1 MSPTLLL
8 YVSVLIRNLM
18 ALIDLKGLMH
28 RYLWSNDILC
38 VETIEMVKLLWHDN

>member
-28 RYLWSNDILC
+28 RYGLMTFYVLKPLKW
-38 VETIEMVKLLWHDN
+38 